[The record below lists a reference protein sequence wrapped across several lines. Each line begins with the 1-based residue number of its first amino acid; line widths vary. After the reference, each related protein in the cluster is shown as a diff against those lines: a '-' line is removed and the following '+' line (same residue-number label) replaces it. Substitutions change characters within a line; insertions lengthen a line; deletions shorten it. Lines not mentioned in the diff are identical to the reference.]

1 MWEVVKTVKGYDI
14 TRMIGSRG
22 AYHVSVREGKGF
34 REFHTFKTIISIEP
48 GQSPPAEREN
58 MDITKELARAVKYYM
73 IMEDT
78 FLNPGNF
85 KEAHKNFVEKMEE
98 YEKKENL
105 TEEEAQYNIEIA
117 AEALKKYR
125 AEQ

>member
-1 MWEVVKTVKGYDI
+1 
-14 TRMIGSRG
+14 
-22 AYHVSVREGKGF
+22 
-34 REFHTFKTIISIEP
+34 
-48 GQSPPAEREN
+48 
-58 MDITKELARAVKYYM
+58 MDITKELARAAKYYM
-73 IMEDT
+73 IMEDV

-105 TEEEAQYNIEIA
+105 TEEEAQYNIEMA

>member
-1 MWEVVKTVKGYDI
+1 
-14 TRMIGSRG
+14 
-22 AYHVSVREGKGF
+22 
-34 REFHTFKTIISIEP
+34 
-48 GQSPPAEREN
+48 

-73 IMEDT
+73 IMEDA

-125 AEQ
+125 AEQQPPGN

>member
-1 MWEVVKTVKGYDI
+1 
-14 TRMIGSRG
+14 
-22 AYHVSVREGKGF
+22 
-34 REFHTFKTIISIEP
+34 
-48 GQSPPAEREN
+48 

-73 IMEDT
+73 IMEDA

>member
-1 MWEVVKTVKGYDI
+1 MNI
-14 TRMIGSRG
+14 T
-22 AYHVSVREGKGF
+22 E
-34 REFHTFKTIISIEP
+34 
-48 GQSPPAEREN
+48 
-58 MDITKELARAVKYYM
+58 ELARAVKYYM
-73 IMEDT
+73 IMENALFENKD
-78 FLNPGNF
+78 F

-117 AEALKKYR
+117 AEAIKEYR

>member
-1 MWEVVKTVKGYDI
+1 
-14 TRMIGSRG
+14 
-22 AYHVSVREGKGF
+22 
-34 REFHTFKTIISIEP
+34 
-48 GQSPPAEREN
+48 

-73 IMEDT
+73 IMVDV

-105 TEEEAQYNIEIA
+105 TEEEAQYNIEMA
-117 AEALKKYR
+117 VEALKKYR

>member
-1 MWEVVKTVKGYDI
+1 
-14 TRMIGSRG
+14 
-22 AYHVSVREGKGF
+22 
-34 REFHTFKTIISIEP
+34 
-48 GQSPPAEREN
+48 
-58 MDITKELARAVKYYM
+58 M
-73 IMEDT
+73 IMEDA

>member
-1 MWEVVKTVKGYDI
+1 MGHLL
-14 TRMIGSRG
+14 
-22 AYHVSVREGKGF
+22 HVSGNWRIRYSGINKA
-34 REFHTFKTIISIEP
+34 HKT
-48 GQSPPAEREN
+48 GAFAPAERGN
-58 MDITKELARAVKYYM
+58 MNITEELARAVKYYM
-73 IMEDT
+73 IMENALFENKD
-78 FLNPGNF
+78 F

-117 AEALKKYR
+117 AEAIKEYR

>member
-1 MWEVVKTVKGYDI
+1 MTPSE
-14 TRMIGSRG
+14 RG
-22 AYHVSVREGKGF
+22 
-34 REFHTFKTIISIEP
+34 
-48 GQSPPAEREN
+48 N

-73 IMEDT
+73 IMEDA

-98 YEKKENL
+98 YRKKENL
-105 TEEEAQYNIEIA
+105 TEEEAQYNIEMA
-117 AEALKKYR
+117 VEALKKYR

>member
-1 MWEVVKTVKGYDI
+1 
-14 TRMIGSRG
+14 
-22 AYHVSVREGKGF
+22 
-34 REFHTFKTIISIEP
+34 
-48 GQSPPAEREN
+48 

-73 IMEDT
+73 IMEDA

-85 KEAHKNFVEKMEE
+85 KEAHKNFVEKMEG

-117 AEALKKYR
+117 VEALKKYR

>member
-1 MWEVVKTVKGYDI
+1 
-14 TRMIGSRG
+14 
-22 AYHVSVREGKGF
+22 
-34 REFHTFKTIISIEP
+34 
-48 GQSPPAEREN
+48 

-73 IMEDT
+73 IMEDD

-105 TEEEAQYNIEIA
+105 TEEEAQYNIEMA
-117 AEALKKYR
+117 VEALKKYR

>member
-1 MWEVVKTVKGYDI
+1 
-14 TRMIGSRG
+14 
-22 AYHVSVREGKGF
+22 
-34 REFHTFKTIISIEP
+34 
-48 GQSPPAEREN
+48 

-73 IMEDT
+73 IMEDV
-78 FLNPGNF
+78 FFNPGNF

-105 TEEEAQYNIEIA
+105 TEEEAQYNIEMA
-117 AEALKKYR
+117 VEALKKYR

>member
-1 MWEVVKTVKGYDI
+1 MT
-14 TRMIGSRG
+14 
-22 AYHVSVREGKGF
+22 
-34 REFHTFKTIISIEP
+34 
-48 GQSPPAEREN
+48 PAERGN

-73 IMEDT
+73 IMEDA

-98 YEKKENL
+98 YRKKKNL
-105 TEEEAQYNIEIA
+105 TEEEAQYKIEMA
-117 AEALKKYR
+117 VEALKKYR

>member
-1 MWEVVKTVKGYDI
+1 M
-14 TRMIGSRG
+14 
-22 AYHVSVREGKGF
+22 
-34 REFHTFKTIISIEP
+34 
-48 GQSPPAEREN
+48 PPAERGN

-73 IMEDT
+73 IMEDA

-105 TEEEAQYNIEIA
+105 TEEEAQYNIEMA
-117 AEALKKYR
+117 VEALKKYR